1 MVLSIRFYLRR
12 RRRRRVYAIPSASG
26 PSHLTS
32 PIHKLKAKRKHKLEK
47 CKEIKIQL
55 RCLDSDSL
63 GWYIISMYVHSSP
76 VSPGAGCGQTPLLPN
91 SLPPPPQSFSSKLYC
106 IISCYNPSPN
116 ATPQAL
122 LFRPALRDLPSF
134 LNNVESFA
142 FVSWVTQSV
151 LG

>member
-12 RRRRRVYAIPSASG
+12 RRLVYAIPSASG
-26 PSHLTS
+26 LSHLTS
-32 PIHKLKAKRKHKLEK
+32 PVHKLKAKRKHKLEK

-76 VSPGAGCGQTPLLPN
+76 VSPGWLWPN
-91 SLPPPPQSFSSKLYC
+91 TIAATLPPPPQSLSSKLYC

-116 ATPQAL
+116 ATPRTL
-122 LFRPALRDLPSF
+122 LVRPALRDLPSS